1 MKPLV
6 GLALL
11 VLVPHQTVKVVRD
24 YKVGDVD
31 AYHITMKMQGAMAM
45 TMSMDS
51 TQKVLKVYDNG
62 DADVESTVS
71 DGKMDMMGMKR
82 SLPSVS
88 PTTTRLTKYGT
99 PVGGVPDAK
108 GKRMQMD
115 FAKYMRQLPKDE
127 MKVGQTVD
135 FNEVESADGKTVAK
149 GTSTLQSVTGG
160 IAKIVT
166 RMDVIT
172 EGATKPM
179 HLDFTTL
186 VEAATGRPTHAEG
199 TITNLDGA
207 AGLPKGMPVTSILL
221 TMDRKA

>member
-11 VLVPHQTVKVVRD
+11 VLVPHQTVKVTRD

-31 AYHITMKMQGAMAM
+31 AYRITMKMQGAMVM

-51 TQKVLKVYDNG
+51 IQKVVKVYDNG
-62 DADVESTVS
+62 DADVESTIS

-82 SLPSVS
+82 PIPSGT

-115 FAKYMRQLPKDE
+115 FVKYMRQLPKDE
-127 MKVGQTVD
+127 MKVGQTVE
-135 FNEVESADGKTVAK
+135 FNEVQSADGKTTAK
-149 GTSTLQSVTGG
+149 GTTTLASVTNG
-160 IAKIVT
+160 IAKYVT
-166 RMDVIT
+166 HMDVIT
-172 EGATKPM
+172 EGASKPM
-179 HLDFTTL
+179 HLDFATL

-207 AGLPKGMPVTSILL
+207 AGMPKGMPITSILL
-221 TMDRKA
+221 TMDRKG